1 MNSGFLLETKE
12 NLELIFNTIP
22 DAAIISRLTDGLV
35 VAVNDGFTKI
45 TGFKREEIIGT
56 SGDEI
61 KLWKNPEER
70 QSVVNE
76 LLENGVCENF
86 EGTFSRKNGS
96 TLTGLVSAK
105 SFMLHDVLH
114 IIGIVRDISERK
126 KAETSLIE
134 SEEKYRF
141 LAENTKD
148 VIWVLD
154 PGSMYLTYISPSV
167 ETLLGYTA
175 HELKTIPF
183 EEILIPEI
191 REPFLHRTRQRV
203 ESFLASRETGTGYQ
217 NEVIHLRKDGSTVCT
232 EVVNYYYLNKTTGK
246 VEIQGMSRDI
256 TERKKS
262 EQALRDSEARFRSYF
277 ELPLIGITIT
287 SLEKGWIEA
296 NKGISDMLGYSMEEL
311 SALTWADLTYPDDL
325 AADEEQ
331 FTRVLSD
338 QQDTYFLEKRFICKN
353 KEIIWTHLSVG
364 CVRKPDRSVDYMVA
378 LLQDISQ
385 RKLAEEAL
393 RKSEEKF
400 RSLYEN
406 MSEGSAMHTLVYND
420 QGVPEDYLIMEVNP
434 AFEAQLGISRE
445 MVINN
450 TSREAY
456 GVKEPPYF
464 EIYSRVARTGHPEV
478 FDALF
483 VPIGKHFSISV
494 YSPYKDSFATI
505 FEDIT
510 DRKKGEEVLL
520 KTIFDAEMANNAKS
534 IFLANISHEI
544 RTPLNAIIG
553 FSQLMNR
560 DKTLS
565 EVQKEYNV
573 SIIRAGEHLL
583 TLINDILELAKVEA
597 GRVVLNPANVDLRMF
612 FKDIQLIFKERAQSK
627 KLRFVFEISENLPRH
642 VVIDE
647 SKLRQIFINLIDN
660 AIKFTDE
667 GVVNVLTSYMKE
679 ANGHGKLIVEIQDS
693 GTGIA
698 EDELVNLFKPFVQT
712 TTGIKKGSGTGLGLA
727 LSRELAMLMGGN
739 ITVTSAVGKG
749 SLFTLHVALEEGH
762 FITGEVNATKH
773 VVGLAK
779 SQKFHRILVADD
791 MPENLQTVVSLLR
804 MVGFE
809 TNEAV
814 NGKDALDKFEQWV
827 PDLIIMDLR
836 MPVMDGFEAT
846 RRLRSTEKGAKTPVI
861 ALSASTFED
870 DRKRIE
876 EIGIQDFISK
886 PFRENDL
893 FYSIGKVLDISY
905 IYEDETSSEQL
916 YLNDEE
922 VIASN
927 VKQLPEVLRL
937 KMLETLGVADIRL
950 LKKLINSMDQ
960 NNSSLAKLLMT
971 LARNYD
977 YDRLKMIL
985 TKKHDEH

>member
-1 MNSGFLLETKE
+1 MDIDFLLETRE

-22 DAAIISRLTDGLV
+22 DAVLITRLTDGCLV
-35 VAVNDGFTKI
+35 HVNDGFLAL
-45 TGFKREEIIGT
+45 TGLTRAEVIGKTSLEINM
-56 SGDEI
+56 
-61 KLWKNPEER
+61 WKSPEELEKL
-70 QSVVNE
+70 VNSIKE
-76 LLENGVCENF
+76 TGVCEN
-86 EGTFSRKNGS
+86 
-96 TLTGLVSAK
+96 L
-105 SFMLHDVLH
+105 
-114 IIGIVRDISERK
+114 
-126 KAETSLIE
+126 
-134 SEEKYRF
+134 
-141 LAENTKD
+141 
-148 VIWVLD
+148 
-154 PGSMYLTYISPSV
+154 
-167 ETLLGYTA
+167 
-175 HELKTIPF
+175 
-183 EEILIPEI
+183 
-191 REPFLHRTRQRV
+191 
-203 ESFLASRETGTGYQ
+203 ESFFQ
-217 NEVIHLRKDGSTVCT
+217 RKDGRQVICIISARVLVLKGVPHILAVTH
-232 EVVNYYYLNKTTGK
+232 
-246 VEIQGMSRDI
+246 DI
-256 TERKKS
+256 TERKRT
-262 EQALRDSEARFRSYF
+262 ENALKESEA
-277 ELPLIGITIT
+277 
-287 SLEKGWIEA
+287 
-296 NKGISDMLGYSMEEL
+296 
-311 SALTWADLTYPDDL
+311 
-325 AADEEQ
+325 
-331 FTRVLSD
+331 
-338 QQDTYFLEKRFICKN
+338 
-353 KEIIWTHLSVG
+353 
-364 CVRKPDRSVDYMVA
+364 
-378 LLQDISQ
+378 
-385 RKLAEEAL
+385 
-393 RKSEEKF
+393 KF

-406 MSEGSAMHTLVYND
+406 MSEGSAMHTLVYDD
-420 QGVPEDYLIMEVNP
+420 QGVPQDYLIMEVNP
-434 AFEAQLGISRE
+434 AFEAQLGILRE
-445 MVINN
+445 TVINK
-450 TSREAY
+450 TSKEVY
-456 GVKEPPYF
+456 GVDDPPYLD
-464 EIYSRVARTGHPEV
+464 IYSRVALTGNPEV
-478 FDALF
+478 FETYFA
-483 VPIGKHFSISV
+483 PQGKYFSISV
-494 YSPYKDSFATI
+494 YCPYKGSFATI
-505 FEDIT
+505 FKNITDHRNAELELGISVTKYRVLFDILPIGITISDSKGQIIESNQIAEKLLGISRAEQENRLISGTEWRIIRPDESVMPVDEYASVRALREGRRVENAVMGIVKDNNEVNWISVSAAPIPLEDYGVAIVYSDIT
-510 DRKKGEEVLL
+510 ELKNGESILL

-560 DKTLS
+560 DKSLS
-565 EVQKEYNV
+565 EIQKEYNA

-846 RRLRSTEKGAKTPVI
+846 LRLRSTEKGAKTPVI

-893 FYSIGKVLDISY
+893 FHSIGKVLGISY